1 MLGKTVTVTIDRPL
15 GSRHPRY
22 PDLLYP
28 INYGYIAGIMGGDGE
43 EQDAYLL
50 GVSEPVK
57 AFTGKVIAIIHR
69 TDDVEDKWVVCPE
82 GQTFTKEEI
91 LAQVHFQ
98 EQYFQSEI
106 VLAPSE

>member
-57 AFTGKVIAIIHR
+57 AFTGRVIAIIHR
-69 TDDVEDKWVVCPE
+69 TDDVEDKWVVAPPHLSLSR
-82 GQTFTKEEI
+82 EEI
-91 LAQVHFQ
+91 WRQIAFQ
-98 EQYFQSEI
+98 ERWFDAE
-106 VLAPSE
+106 LLLE

>member
-15 GSRHPRY
+15 GSRHPRH

-50 GVSEPVK
+50 GVS
-57 AFTGKVIAIIHR
+57 
-69 TDDVEDKWVVCPE
+69 
-82 GQTFTKEEI
+82 
-91 LAQVHFQ
+91 
-98 EQYFQSEI
+98 
-106 VLAPSE
+106 